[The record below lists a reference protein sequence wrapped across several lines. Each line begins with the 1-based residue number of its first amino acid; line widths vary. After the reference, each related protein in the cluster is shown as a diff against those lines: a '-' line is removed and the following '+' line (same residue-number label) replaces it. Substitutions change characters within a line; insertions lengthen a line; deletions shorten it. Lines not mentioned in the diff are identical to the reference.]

1 MKFVDI
7 LGEAELSDDYRK
19 VSRKVKLMYKTLRTG
34 GFKVDKLIPNMV
46 PFWTGFEMI
55 DDGDALITYE
65 LPATYHLTS
74 GNASSSYKIIIT
86 GITINCEKYP
96 ALADDI
102 DVREDLLR
110 RLARKLNNALKVTFN
125 EGEYIELSIRKK
137 DNLPSYGFE
146 NMLDESV
153 VDSED
158 KYLVNKIKLAFR
170 VLKNGNAS
178 FDHPFYNSQT
188 KTLQHRNVDFKYEL
202 PNHIRIHKNSGDTTH
217 PFTIQVPEFKIES
230 ERYSSLHNKS
240 EIRER
245 ILRIIADKLN
255 KIVGTSIGVEERINI
270 VFEKPHHNK
279 NLTTPITIR
288 ESVVTDSQEQ
298 KRIINKTKLVYKS
311 FRKGKVKVRVPPIFN
326 NGETVVVTAN
336 YELPTKF
343 KIRLDFENSWNRPIQ
358 IFVPIEDIKIEYDFK
373 AKNDAVQNELM
384 QSFRHK
390 IKMRFVDYDSNCD
403 LHFISPSNSIKNTE
417 DHIVKEERLWDKSTE
432 DYSQIV
438 KKIPTLYKA
447 FKKGKVTLDL
457 ASWDLGRVI
466 EPKKVTINYNLSD
479 LYKVETDPFENNYNV
494 KILIPT
500 IILDCLEEPDLKSS
514 QSAKLKVLEVVRKKF
529 NQFGVTIFL
538 RPTQFHLKHNG
549 TWVNL

>member
-7 LGEAELSDDYRK
+7 LGESMLSDDYRK

-34 GFKVDKLIPNMV
+34 GFKIDKLIPNMV

-65 LPATYHLTS
+65 LPTTYHLTS

-96 ALADDI
+96 TLADDI

-146 NMLDESV
+146 NMIDESV

-230 ERYSSLHNKS
+230 EKYYLS
-240 EIRER
+240 
-245 ILRIIADKLN
+245 
-255 KIVGTSIGVEERINI
+255 
-270 VFEKPHHNK
+270 
-279 NLTTPITIR
+279 NLTH
-288 ESVVTDSQEQ
+288 
-298 KRIINKTKLVYKS
+298 Y
-311 FRKGKVKVRVPPIFN
+311 
-326 NGETVVVTAN
+326 
-336 YELPTKF
+336 
-343 KIRLDFENSWNRPIQ
+343 NS
-358 IFVPIEDIKIEYDFK
+358 
-373 AKNDAVQNELM
+373 
-384 QSFRHK
+384 
-390 IKMRFVDYDSNCD
+390 
-403 LHFISPSNSIKNTE
+403 
-417 DHIVKEERLWDKSTE
+417 
-432 DYSQIV
+432 
-438 KKIPTLYKA
+438 
-447 FKKGKVTLDL
+447 
-457 ASWDLGRVI
+457 
-466 EPKKVTINYNLSD
+466 
-479 LYKVETDPFENNYNV
+479 
-494 KILIPT
+494 
-500 IILDCLEEPDLKSS
+500 
-514 QSAKLKVLEVVRKKF
+514 
-529 NQFGVTIFL
+529 
-538 RPTQFHLKHNG
+538 
-549 TWVNL
+549 